1 MASYKL
7 FLTIKIDH
15 EYYNSFEGELAPVS
29 VMPTSKTQDLLKQ
42 YNMLIKSQ
50 PGNIEIIVEAERFED
65 LVDTTENFNVQFM
78 LISLDPIF
86 RSITKM
92 PNSFDVADIKANFT
106 NKNNLDATI
115 TNWFTFEKEKNDSL
129 GLGSSKSKLIGL
141 LNINISKPLLTLK
154 PKEIKI
160 HFLSI
165 STYWK
170 YYIFS
175 YYNQK
180 DLEIINIKHD
190 EPMFTKF
197 ESEFISNKKV
207 HVFASIDAIPLRKA
221 YSEYYSLLSGTK
233 ILYKCLPIPNPN
245 HTSTEIIDNQIR
257 NISDIYIN

>member
-29 VMPTSKTQDLLKQ
+29 VMPTSKTHELLKQ

-50 PGNIEIIVEAERFED
+50 PGKIEIIVETERFED
-65 LVDTTENFNVQFM
+65 LVDTTEHFNAQFM
-78 LISLDPIF
+78 LTSLDPIF

-92 PNSFDVADIKANFT
+92 PNSFDIADIRANLT
-106 NKNNLDATI
+106 NKENIDIDMSHWVTS
-115 TNWFTFEKEKNDSL
+115 EKEENNNSSLDSSNL
-129 GLGSSKSKLIGL
+129 KLIGL
-141 LNINISKPLLTLK
+141 LNIEINKPLLTLK
-154 PKEIKI
+154 PKAINI

-180 DLEIINIKHD
+180 DLEIINIKHN

-197 ESEFISNKKV
+197 ESEIISNKKA
-207 HVFASIDAIPLRKA
+207 HVFSSIDAIPLRKA
-221 YSEYYSLLSGTK
+221 YSEYYSLLSGTT
-233 ILYKCLPIPNPN
+233 ILHKCLPIPNPN